1 MDRHQSNVERADMVE
16 QRSNYSMEE
25 IEEVY
30 DKVEEERRNINHIL
44 EIKELLVNNENET
57 EKEITVRL
65 QKLALIVVSLE
76 DLMVTDI
83 LTTVSGLLLHRSKE
97 VIREARRV
105 FEKFKR
111 IIEDQVDE
119 NADLSS
125 EGNNDKVA
133 VYIARTK
140 GQNPPTILDE
150 HVLCNPP
157 MDEGF
162 PLGNYIPDLDFTTFF
177 EDIDDDGNPII
188 HNHGG
193 QKFDESQINPTREDN
208 EELASAASIT
218 AIKRQKQILINRVV
232 ISPKNHTTPH
242 KKNEINE
249 GHGYPSI
256 KETKVELLLKQD
268 LQPPTKKLQNHVRGW
283 KCNKMSYNRPSDTQ
297 FSLQRFA
304 KQRQQ
309 TECNNDRKIKKD
321 ENKFHQRSTV
331 GRPRLH
337 SRGTS
342 NDAAK
347 KEKKHETLKRKVHEG
362 YQAHERGLKLRG
374 TSDDAAK
381 MEEKLETSK
390 RKLHEG
396 YQAHK
401 RGLKLR
407 RTSDDAAKME
417 EKIETSK
424 RKPYEGNQEH
434 ERERRSTRYFEG
446 YECHL
451 PKGKHSRRSS
461 RPKFSNRRRYN

>member
-1 MDRHQSNVERADMVE
+1 
-16 QRSNYSMEE
+16 
-25 IEEVY
+25 
-30 DKVEEERRNINHIL
+30 
-44 EIKELLVNNENET
+44 
-57 EKEITVRL
+57 
-65 QKLALIVVSLE
+65 
-76 DLMVTDI
+76 
-83 LTTVSGLLLHRSKE
+83 
-97 VIREARRV
+97 
-105 FEKFKR
+105 
-111 IIEDQVDE
+111 
-119 NADLSS
+119 
-125 EGNNDKVA
+125 
-133 VYIARTK
+133 
-140 GQNPPTILDE
+140 
-150 HVLCNPP
+150 

-434 ERERRSTRYFEG
+434 ERGLNLRGSSYDASKMEEKLETSKRKLHEGYQAHERERRSTRYFEG

>member
-125 EGNNDKVA
+125 D
-133 VYIARTK
+133 
-140 GQNPPTILDE
+140 
-150 HVLCNPP
+150 
-157 MDEGF
+157 
-162 PLGNYIPDLDFTTFF
+162 
-177 EDIDDDGNPII
+177 PII

-434 ERERRSTRYFEG
+434 ERGLNLRGSSYDASKMEEKLETSKRKLHEGYQAHERERRSTRYFEG

>member
-1 MDRHQSNVERADMVE
+1 MLTFLQVSEIST
-16 QRSNYSMEE
+16 QFIIFNY
-25 IEEVY
+25 I
-30 DKVEEERRNINHIL
+30 
-44 EIKELLVNNENET
+44 
-57 EKEITVRL
+57 
-65 QKLALIVVSLE
+65 
-76 DLMVTDI
+76 
-83 LTTVSGLLLHRSKE
+83 
-97 VIREARRV
+97 
-105 FEKFKR
+105 
-111 IIEDQVDE
+111 
-119 NADLSS
+119 

-162 PLGNYIPDLDFTTFF
+162 PLGNYIPDLDFTT
-177 EDIDDDGNPII
+177 
-188 HNHGG
+188 
-193 QKFDESQINPTREDN
+193 
-208 EELASAASIT
+208 
-218 AIKRQKQILINRVV
+218 
-232 ISPKNHTTPH
+232 
-242 KKNEINE
+242 
-249 GHGYPSI
+249 
-256 KETKVELLLKQD
+256 
-268 LQPPTKKLQNHVRGW
+268 
-283 KCNKMSYNRPSDTQ
+283 
-297 FSLQRFA
+297 
-304 KQRQQ
+304 
-309 TECNNDRKIKKD
+309 
-321 ENKFHQRSTV
+321 
-331 GRPRLH
+331 